1 MKHKER
7 TNSDSIVLLLEN
19 ATYVSEIENLI
30 DYGLA
35 LTEAVQ
41 AQTKGVGERLLLIG
55 VNSWDNDKPVNVEPA
70 NKNAI
75 LSDLVFLIYTW
86 SPNSVHFDSNALC

>member
-55 VNSWDNDKPVNVEPA
+55 VNS
-70 NKNAI
+70 
-75 LSDLVFLIYTW
+75 
-86 SPNSVHFDSNALC
+86 